1 MIEISPN
8 DNWNIRP
15 KIVMKYWLSSR
26 VHSALIVQT
35 LFPIVF
41 PGNFNEWRLP
51 ASAQSKPIECLQVK
65 PHFTLHWRHNE
76 PDGVSNLQ
84 PRECL
89 LNYYSGADQ
98 RKHQSPASLAFVR
111 RIHRG
116 PVNSPHKKPVTRKIF
131 PFDDVI
137 ITGQWINLMCQMN
150 WRNLDSFKSLLVQP

>member
-15 KIVMKYWLSSR
+15 KNVMKYWLSSR

-65 PHFTLHWRHNE
+65 PHFT
-76 PDGVSNLQ
+76 
-84 PRECL
+84 
-89 LNYYSGADQ
+89 
-98 RKHQSPASLAFVR
+98 
-111 RIHRG
+111 
-116 PVNSPHKKPVTRKIF
+116 
-131 PFDDVI
+131 
-137 ITGQWINLMCQMN
+137 GQWIDLMCQMN
-150 WRNLDSFKSLLVQP
+150 WRNLDSFKSLLVKP